1 MAAIESQVLVKK
13 DNLDKLRIVSFKLFE
28 HDHIPDVYNIRR
40 VTGLLGGAMIEQ
52 PSLEITEGK
61 ANRTAEQQARLEY
74 NSILSDYLD
83 KGYKQLEKYGINSI
97 TELTPSKVKEILQD
111 NPTDAK
117 GIIKPMLAKTAFD
130 KGDKR
135 WNMSWYA
142 SVKID
147 GVRCL
152 MFWNDKNKRVET
164 SSRGGKDY
172 NKAIKHILTHP
183 NVVSFFRDNPNIILD
198 GEIYIHGKP
207 LNYINGLASSRVN
220 TSVEQQNLWY
230 YVFDVVENNTFN
242 IRLETINWIA
252 DMKDSWLCPFGDAQV
267 TLVRHTLIHGYEEIM
282 RLHNDALQQGY
293 EGLVL
298 RDPWKKYGY
307 GSRDWRMIKVKVFDD
322 AEFQIVGAEAGLR
335 DEDMVFVM
343 QMTDGKTFEAKPAA
357 TREDRIYYINNID
370 SLIGKF
376 GTVKYFGF
384 GANGLPNLP
393 IFKAIQD

>member
-28 HDHIPDVYNIRR
+28 HDHIPDVYSIRR

-61 ANRTAEQQARLEY
+61 VNRTAEQQARLEY
-74 NSILSDYLD
+74 SSILSDYLD
-83 KGYKQLEKYGINSI
+83 KGYKKLEKYGISCMAEI
-97 TELTPSKVKEILQD
+97 TPSKVKEILQD
-111 NPTDAK
+111 KLTDAK
-117 GIIKPMLAKTAFD
+117 GIIKPMLAKTVFD
-130 KGDKR
+130 KGDRR
-135 WNMSWYA
+135 WNAAWYA
-142 SVKID
+142 SAKID

-152 MFWNDKNKRVET
+152 MFWNDDTMRVET

-172 NKAIKHILTHP
+172 NKAIKHIITHP
-183 NVVSFFRDNPNIILD
+183 DVVTFFSNNKSIILD

-220 TSVEQQNLWY
+220 TSTEQQSLRY
-230 YVFDVVENNTFN
+230 YVFDVVEDNPFN
-242 IRLETINWIA
+242 ARLDTLIGIAKMYGSYIR
-252 DMKDSWLCPFGDAQV
+252 PFGDAQV
-267 TLVRHTLIHGYEEIM
+267 TLVRHIQIHGYEEIM
-282 RLHNDALQQGY
+282 WLHDDMVLQGY

-307 GSRDWRMIKVKVFDD
+307 GSRDWRMIKIKVFDD

-343 QMTDGKTFEAKPAA
+343 QMADGKTFEAKPAA

-393 IFKAIQD
+393 IFKAIRD